1 MKTRLINVVGARP
14 SVITIAAIVEE
25 MMKYPELEALLV
37 HTGQHHDEAMCKSFV
52 VDVNLPKRGIY
63 LGVGSGGH
71 GTQTDRVMI

>member
-1 MKTRLINVVGARP
+1 
-14 SVITIAAIVEE
+14 
-25 MMKYPELEALLV
+25 MKYPELEALLV

>member
-37 HTGQHHDEAMCKSFV
+37 HTGRHHDEAMCESFV
-52 VDVNLPKRGIY
+52 VDLNLPN
-63 LGVGSGGH
+63 GVFTLAWDLVVTGRRRAGS
-71 GTQTDRVMI
+71 